1 MKSLLTVIQGFQHVY
16 FRMRVIVL
24 KTYSRISYVIRA
36 YGDSLFVVVEY
47 FGPIGLLQSEKYCF
61 QNQIWI
67 CDLTIMGFREKN
79 LKPKC

>member
-1 MKSLLTVIQGFQHVY
+1 MKSLLMVIQGFQHVY

-47 FGPIGLLQSEKYCF
+47 FGPSGLLQSEKYCF
-61 QNQIWI
+61 QNQI
-67 CDLTIMGFREKN
+67 
-79 LKPKC
+79 

>member
-24 KTYSRISYVIRA
+24 KTYSRTSYVIRA
-36 YGDSLFVVVEY
+36 YDDSLFVVVEY
-47 FGPIGLLQSEKYCF
+47 FGPNGLLQSEKYCF